1 MITAKS
7 CFNSKIP
14 HHIMNEVAKH
24 NTKQA
29 EILEQHVHNCIQA
42 LEDIQAVL
50 LNTQNSPTHADYYLV
65 KGKSELEK
73 FWAKVAKSIKEASR
87 EEILISD
94 DELAEIKSRVDDIQ
108 TANLNEYHNFIKN
121 AKSILWQ

>member
-1 MITAKS
+1 
-7 CFNSKIP
+7 
-14 HHIMNEVAKH
+14 MNGVAQH

-29 EILEQHVHNCIQA
+29 EILEQHVNDCIQD

-50 LNTQNSPTHADYYLV
+50 LNTQNGPSHADYYLE

-73 FWAKVAKSIKEASR
+73 FWDKVAKSIKEASR

-94 DELAEIKSRVDDIQ
+94 DELAEIKNRVDDIQ
-108 TANLNEYHNFIKN
+108 SANLNEYYNFIKN
-121 AKSILWQ
+121 AKTILSQ

>member
-1 MITAKS
+1 MES
-7 CFNSKIP
+7 
-14 HHIMNEVAKH
+14 
-24 NTKQA
+24 
-29 EILEQHVHNCIQA
+29 IQA

-121 AKSILWQ
+121 AKSILSQ